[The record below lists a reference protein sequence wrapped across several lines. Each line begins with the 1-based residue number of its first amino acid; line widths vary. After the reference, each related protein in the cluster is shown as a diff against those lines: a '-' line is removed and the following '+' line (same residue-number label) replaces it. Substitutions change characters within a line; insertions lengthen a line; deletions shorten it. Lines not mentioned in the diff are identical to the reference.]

1 MPSSI
6 FTTASKLVKDNF
18 GEEIK
23 WYNEVE
29 L

>member
-1 MPSSI
+1 MPNSI
-6 FTTASKLVKDNF
+6 FITAGKLIKDNF

>member
-1 MPSSI
+1 MPNSI
-6 FTTASKLVKDNF
+6 FITANKLIKDNY